1 MSVALSLAPTVAEFD
16 RRAREGNLV
25 PVSCEI
31 MADLDTPISAFLRIR
46 HLPYP
51 FLLESAEGSEKV
63 ARYSFLG
70 AAPRLVLRAFPG
82 RVEVHEET
90 TVRRL
95 PHTDP
100 LAAARDLLARFRPV
114 ADPSLPRFY
123 GGLVGYFGYDLI
135 RTIERLPHQPP
146 DDYGLPILSL
156 ALADTVVIFD
166 HVRHRIRIVAN
177 ACVDDRGADAAYR
190 DARRRIEQWI
200 DLLRAPMPDVPGGG
214 PFPPLRLRSNMTRE
228 RYLAGVERCKQYIH
242 AGDAFQIVF
251 SQRFAADVGDLDPF
265 AVYRAVRAINPSPFM
280 FYLGGDAGASR
291 RLVPSGGDAGASRR
305 PEVPSGGATLVG
317 ASPELLVR
325 LEGDLIQMRPIA
337 GTRRRGLDDDEDRR
351 LEEEMLGSDKE
362 RAEHVMLVDLTR
374 NDVGRVARFG
384 TVRVPEL
391 MTVERYSHVMH
402 IVSLVEGRLREGL
415 DALDVLRAVFP
426 HGTVSGAPKVRAME
440 ILDELEP
447 TTRGPYAGA
456 VGYAGFGGALDTCI
470 AIRTLTLRDGVAYV
484 QAGGGIVAD
493 SEPAAEYDE
502 TVNKAKVLI
511 RALEM
516 ARRGL

>member
-1 MSVALSLAPTVAEFD
+1 MSMAVSLAPTVTEFD

-25 PVSCEI
+25 PVTCEI

-51 FLLESAEGSEKV
+51 FLLESAEGSAKI

-70 AAPRLVLRAFPG
+70 AAPRLVLRAFRD
-82 RVEVHEET
+82 RVEIDEGGA
-90 TVRRL
+90 VRRL
-95 PHTDP
+95 EQDP
-100 LAAARDLLARFRPV
+100 LEAARGVLARYRPV
-114 ADPSLPRFY
+114 ADPTLPRFY

-146 DDYGLPILSL
+146 DDYNLPIMSL

-177 ACVDDRGADAAYR
+177 ACVDGGAERAYHEARG
-190 DARRRIEQWI
+190 RIEQWI
-200 DLLRAPMPDVPGGG
+200 DLLRAPLPEIPAGG
-214 PFPPLRLRSNMTRE
+214 PYPPLRLRSNMTRE
-228 RYLAGVERCKQYIH
+228 RYLAAVERCRGYIH

-280 FYLGGDAGASR
+280 FYLGGAGTS
-291 RLVPSGGDAGASRR
+291 D
-305 PEVPSGGATLVG
+305 ATLVG

-325 LEGDLIQMRPIA
+325 LEGDRIQMRPIA

-351 LEEEMLGSDKE
+351 LEEEMLGSEKE

-374 NDVGRVARFG
+374 NDVGRVARYG

-402 IVSLVEGRLREGL
+402 IVSLVEGRLRPEL
-415 DALDVLRAVFP
+415 DAFDVLRAVFP

-470 AIRTLTLRDGVAYV
+470 AIRTLALCGGAAYV

-493 SEPAAEYDE
+493 SEPAEEYDE
-502 TVNKAKVLI
+502 TVNKAKVLV
-511 RALEM
+511 RAIEM

>member
-1 MSVALSLAPTVAEFD
+1 MSVALSLAPSVAEFD
-16 RRAREGNLV
+16 RRAREGNLI

-70 AAPRLVLRAFPG
+70 AAPRFVLRAFADRIELHDG
-82 RVEVHEET
+82 AA
-90 TVRRL
+90 VRRL
-95 PHTDP
+95 PQAPGGP
-100 LAAARDLLARFRPV
+100 LAAARALLARYRPV

-123 GGLVGYFGYDLI
+123 GGLVGSFGYDLI

-146 DDYGLPILSL
+146 DEYGLPLLSL
-156 ALADTVVIFD
+156 ALADTVVVFD

-177 ACVDDRGADAAYR
+177 ACVDDAGAEGAYR

-200 DLLRAPMPDVPGGG
+200 ELLRAPMPGVPAGG
-214 PFPPLRLRSNMTRE
+214 PYPPLRLRSNMSRE
-228 RYLAGVERCKQYIH
+228 RYLAAVERCKAYIH

-280 FYLGGDAGASR
+280 FYLGGD
-291 RLVPSGGDAGASRR
+291 D
-305 PEVPSGGATLVG
+305 ATLVG

-337 GTRRRGLDDDEDRR
+337 GTRRRGLDDEEDRR
-351 LEEEMLGSDKE
+351 LEAEMLASEKE

-384 TVRVPEL
+384 SVRVPEL

-415 DALDVLRAVFP
+415 DAFDVLRAVFP

-470 AIRTLTLRDGVAYV
+470 AIRTLTLRNGVAYV

-511 RALEM
+511 RAVEM

>member
-1 MSVALSLAPTVAEFD
+1 MAVTLAPTVTEFD

-70 AAPRLVLRAFPG
+70 ASPRLVLRAFTD
-82 RVEVHEET
+82 RVEIHEGGA
-90 TVRRL
+90 VRRL
-95 PHTDP
+95 AQDP
-100 LAAARDLLARFRPV
+100 LAAARDVLARYRPV

-146 DDYGLPILSL
+146 DEYGLPILNL
-156 ALADTVVIFD
+156 ALVDTVVIFD

-177 ACVDDRGADAAYR
+177 ACVDDGAERAYHEARG
-190 DARRRIEQWI
+190 RIEQWI
-200 DLLRAPMPDVPGGG
+200 DLLRAPMPEVPARG
-214 PFPPLRLRSNMTRE
+214 PYPPLRLRSNMTRE
-228 RYLAGVERCKQYIH
+228 RYLAAVEACRAYIH

-280 FYLGGDAGASR
+280 FYLGGD
-291 RLVPSGGDAGASRR
+291 D
-305 PEVPSGGATLVG
+305 ATLVG

-325 LEGDLIQMRPIA
+325 LEGDAIQMRPIA
-337 GTRRRGLDDDEDRR
+337 GTRRRGLDEDEDRR
-351 LEEEMLGSDKE
+351 LEQEMLGSEKE

-374 NDVGRVARFG
+374 NDVGRVARYG

-402 IVSLVEGRLREGL
+402 IVSLVEGRLRPGL
-415 DALDVLRAVFP
+415 DAFDVLRAVFP

-470 AIRTLTLRDGVAYV
+470 TIRTLALRDGVAYV

-511 RALEM
+511 RAIEM

>member
-1 MSVALSLAPTVAEFD
+1 MSAAVTLAPTVTEFD

-51 FLLESAEGSEKV
+51 FLLESAEGSEKI

-70 AAPRLVLRAFPG
+70 GAPRLVLRAFRD
-82 RVEVHEET
+82 RVEIEEGGA
-90 TVRRL
+90 VRAVEQ
-95 PHTDP
+95 DP
-100 LAAARDLLARFRPV
+100 LATARHVLGRYRPV
-114 ADPSLPRFY
+114 ADPTLPRFY

-146 DDYGLPILSL
+146 DDYGLPIMSL

-177 ACVDDRGADAAYR
+177 ACVDDGAERAYR
-190 DARRRIEQWI
+190 EAQERIGRWI
-200 DLLRAPMPDVPGGG
+200 DLLRAPMPDLPAGG
-214 PFPPLRLRSNMTRE
+214 PYPPLRLRSNMTRE
-228 RYLAGVERCKQYIH
+228 RYLAGVERCREYVH

-251 SQRFAADVGDLDPF
+251 SQRFAADVGGLDPF

-280 FYLGGDAGASR
+280 FYVGGAGR
-291 RLVPSGGDAGASRR
+291 DD
-305 PEVPSGGATLVG
+305 ATLVG

-337 GTRRRGLDDDEDRR
+337 GTRRRGLDEDEDRG
-351 LEEEMLGSDKE
+351 LEQEMLGSEKE

-374 NDVGRVARFG
+374 NDVGRVARYG

-415 DALDVLRAVFP
+415 DAFDVLRAVFP

-470 AIRTLTLRDGVAYV
+470 AIRTLALRGGTAYV

-502 TVNKAKVLI
+502 TVNKATVLI
-511 RALEM
+511 RAIEM

>member
-1 MSVALSLAPTVAEFD
+1 MSAVTLAPTVTEFD

-51 FLLESAEGSEKV
+51 FLLESAEGSEKI

-70 AAPRLVLRAFPG
+70 ASPRLVLRAFRD
-82 RVEVHEET
+82 RVEIHEGGVDDIGGGGRSAG
-90 TVRRL
+90 TVRRVQQ
-95 PHTDP
+95 HP
-100 LAAARDLLARFRPV
+100 LDAARDVLARYRPV
-114 ADPSLPRFY
+114 ADPTLPRFY

-146 DDYGLPILSL
+146 DDYGLPIMNL
-156 ALADTVVIFD
+156 ALADTVVVFD

-177 ACVDDRGADAAYR
+177 ACVDGGAERAYHE
-190 DARRRIEQWI
+190 AQRRIEQWI
-200 DLLRAPMPDVPGGG
+200 ELLRAPMPEMPAAG
-214 PFPPLRLRSNMTRE
+214 PYPPLRLRSNMTRE
-228 RYLAGVERCKQYIH
+228 RYLAGVERCREYVH

-251 SQRFAADVGDLDPF
+251 SQRFAADVGELDPF
-265 AVYRAVRAINPSPFM
+265 AAYRAVRAINPSPFM
-280 FYLGGDAGASR
+280 FYLGGD
-291 RLVPSGGDAGASRR
+291 D
-305 PEVPSGGATLVG
+305 ATLVG
-317 ASPELLVR
+317 ASPELFVR
-325 LEGDLIQMRPIA
+325 LEGDRIQMRPIA
-337 GTRRRGLDDDEDRR
+337 GTRRRGLDDAEDRQ
-351 LEEEMLGSDKE
+351 LEQEMLGSEKE

-374 NDVGRVARFG
+374 NDIGRVARYG

-415 DALDVLRAVFP
+415 DAFDVLRAVFP

-470 AIRTLTLRDGVAYV
+470 AIRTLALRNGVAYV

-511 RALEM
+511 RAIEM

>member
-1 MSVALSLAPTVAEFD
+1 MSSAVTLAPTVTEFD

-51 FLLESAEGSEKV
+51 FLLESAEGSEKI

-70 AAPRLVLRAFPG
+70 AQPRLVLRAYG
-82 RVEVHEET
+82 DRVEIHEGG

-95 PHTDP
+95 AQDP
-100 LAAARDLLARFRPV
+100 LAAARDVLARYRPV
-114 ADPSLPRFY
+114 ADPTLPRFY

-146 DDYGLPILSL
+146 DDYGLPIMSL

-177 ACVDDRGADAAYR
+177 ACVDDGAERAYHE
-190 DARRRIEQWI
+190 ARARIEQWI
-200 DLLRAPMPDVPGGG
+200 DLLRAPMPEIPAGG
-214 PFPPLRLRSNMTRE
+214 PYPPLRLRSNMARE
-228 RYLAGVERCKQYIH
+228 RYLDAVARCKAYIY

-251 SQRFAADVGDLDPF
+251 SQRFAADVGDLDPL

-280 FYLGGDAGASR
+280 FYLGG
-291 RLVPSGGDAGASRR
+291 GD
-305 PEVPSGGATLVG
+305 ATLVG

-337 GTRRRGLDDDEDRR
+337 GTRRRGLDEDEDRR
-351 LEEEMLGSDKE
+351 LEQEMLGSEKE

-374 NDVGRVARFG
+374 NDVGRVARYG

-402 IVSLVEGRLREGL
+402 IVSLVEGRLRPEL
-415 DALDVLRAVFP
+415 DAFDVLRAVFP

-440 ILDELEP
+440 ILDGLEP

-470 AIRTLTLRDGVAYV
+470 AIRTLALRDGVAYV

-511 RALEM
+511 RAIEM

>member
-1 MSVALSLAPTVAEFD
+1 MSAAVTLAPTVTEFD

-51 FLLESAEGSEKV
+51 FLLESAEGSEKI

-70 AAPRLVLRAFPG
+70 AAPRLVLRAFRD
-82 RVEVHEET
+82 RVEIDEGGA
-90 TVRRL
+90 VRRL
-95 PHTDP
+95 EQDP
-100 LAAARDLLARFRPV
+100 LAAARDVLARYRPA
-114 ADPSLPRFY
+114 ADPTLPRFY
-123 GGLVGYFGYDLI
+123 GGLVGFFGYDLI

-146 DDYGLPILSL
+146 DDYGLPIMSL

-177 ACVDDRGADAAYR
+177 ACVDGGAERAYR
-190 DARRRIEQWI
+190 DAQERIEQWI
-200 DLLRAPMPDVPGGG
+200 DLLRAPMPEMPAAG
-214 PFPPLRLRSNMTRE
+214 PYPPLRLRSNMTRE
-228 RYLAGVERCKQYIH
+228 RYLAGVERCKEYVH

-265 AVYRAVRAINPSPFM
+265 AVYRAVRALNPSPFM
-280 FYLGGDAGASR
+280 FYLGG
-291 RLVPSGGDAGASRR
+291 GD
-305 PEVPSGGATLVG
+305 ATLVG

-337 GTRRRGLDDDEDRR
+337 GTRRRGLDEDEDRR
-351 LEEEMLGSDKE
+351 LEQEMLGSEKE

-374 NDVGRVARFG
+374 NDVGRVARYG

-402 IVSLVEGRLREGL
+402 IVSLVEGRLRPGL
-415 DALDVLRAVFP
+415 DAFDVLRAVFP

-470 AIRTLTLRDGVAYV
+470 AIRTLALRGGAAYV

-511 RALEM
+511 RAIEM

>member
-1 MSVALSLAPTVAEFD
+1 VSTAVTLAPTVTEFD

-51 FLLESAEGSEKV
+51 FLLESAEGSEKI

-70 AAPRLVLRAFPG
+70 ASPRLVLRAFG
-82 RVEVHEET
+82 DRVEIHENG

-95 PHTDP
+95 AQDP
-100 LAAARDLLARFRPV
+100 LAAARDVLARYRPV
-114 ADPSLPRFY
+114 TDPTLPRFY

-146 DDYGLPILSL
+146 DEYGLPIMNL

-177 ACVDDRGADAAYR
+177 ACVDDGAERAYHEARG
-190 DARRRIEQWI
+190 RIEQWI
-200 DLLRAPMPDVPGGG
+200 DLLRAPMPEIRAGG
-214 PFPPLRLRSNMTRE
+214 PYPPMRLRSNMARE
-228 RYLAGVERCKQYIH
+228 RYLDAVERCKAYIH

-265 AVYRAVRAINPSPFM
+265 VVYRAVRAINPSPFM
-280 FYLGGDAGASR
+280 FYLGG
-291 RLVPSGGDAGASRR
+291 GD
-305 PEVPSGGATLVG
+305 ATLVG

-337 GTRRRGLDDDEDRR
+337 GTRRRGLDEDEDRR
-351 LEEEMLGSDKE
+351 LEQEMLGSEKE

-374 NDVGRVARFG
+374 NDVGRVARYG

-402 IVSLVEGRLREGL
+402 IVSLVEGRLRPEL
-415 DALDVLRAVFP
+415 DAFDVLRAVFP

-470 AIRTLTLRDGVAYV
+470 AIRTLAFRDGVAYV

-511 RALEM
+511 RAIEM

>member
-51 FLLESAEGSEKV
+51 FLLESAEGSAKV

-70 AAPRLVLRAFPG
+70 AAPRLVVRAFPG
-82 RVEVHEET
+82 RVEMQEGT
-90 TVRRL
+90 TLRRL
-95 PHTDP
+95 PHADP
-100 LAAARDLLARFRPV
+100 LVAAREVLARFRPV

-177 ACVDDRGADAAYR
+177 ACVDDGGADAAYR

-200 DLLRAPMPDVPGGG
+200 DLLRAPMPEAAAGG
-214 PFPPLRLRSNMTRE
+214 PYPPLRLRSNMTRE
-228 RYLAGVERCKQYIH
+228 RYLAGVEQCKQYIQ

-280 FYLGGDAGASR
+280 FYLGG
-291 RLVPSGGDAGASRR
+291 GDGPSRR
-305 PEVPSGGATLVG
+305 PEAPSGGATLVG

-325 LEGDLIQMRPIA
+325 LEGDLVQMRPIA

-351 LEEEMLGSDKE
+351 LEDDMLGSEKE
-362 RAEHVMLVDLTR
+362 RAEHVMLVDSTR

-384 TVRVPEL
+384 TVSVPEL

-415 DALDVLRAVFP
+415 DAFDVLRAVFP

-456 VGYAGFGGALDTCI
+456 VGYAAFGGALDTCI

>member
-1 MSVALSLAPTVAEFD
+1 L
-16 RRAREGNLV
+16 
-25 PVSCEI
+25 I
-31 MADLDTPISAFLRIR
+31 
-46 HLPYP
+46 
-51 FLLESAEGSEKV
+51 GS
-63 ARYSFLG
+63 
-70 AAPRLVLRAFPG
+70 
-82 RVEVHEET
+82 
-90 TVRRL
+90 
-95 PHTDP
+95 
-100 LAAARDLLARFRPV
+100 
-114 ADPSLPRFY
+114 
-123 GGLVGYFGYDLI
+123 FGYDLI

-146 DDYGLPILSL
+146 DDYGLPMLSL

-177 ACVDDRGADAAYR
+177 ACVDDGGADGAYR
-190 DARRRIEQWI
+190 DARRRIERWI
-200 DLLRAPMPDVPGGG
+200 DLLRAPLPEMAAVG
-214 PFPPLRLRSNMTRE
+214 PYPPLRLRSNMTRE
-228 RYLAGVERCKQYIH
+228 RYLAGVDRCRDYIR

-265 AVYRAVRAINPSPFM
+265 AVYRSVRAINPSPFM
-280 FYLGGDAGASR
+280 FYLGGGASR
-291 RLVPSGGDAGASRR
+291 GD
-305 PEVPSGGATLVG
+305 ATLVG

-337 GTRRRGLDDDEDRR
+337 GTRRRGLDDDDDRR
-351 LEEEMLGSDKE
+351 LEHEMLASEKE

-415 DALDVLRAVFP
+415 DAFDVLRAVFP

-440 ILDELEP
+440 ILDDLEP

-470 AIRTLTLRDGVAYV
+470 AIRTVTLRDGVAYV

-502 TVNKAKVLI
+502 TDNKAKVLI
-511 RALEM
+511 RAIEM

>member
-1 MSVALSLAPTVAEFD
+1 MSAVTLAPTVGEFD

-51 FLLESAEGSEKV
+51 FLLESAEGSEKI

-70 AAPRLVLRAFPG
+70 ASPRLVLRAFRD
-82 RVEVHEET
+82 RVEIHEGGFHDIGAGGRSAG
-90 TVRRL
+90 TVRRVQQ
-95 PHTDP
+95 DP
-100 LAAARDLLARFRPV
+100 LGAARDVLARYRPV
-114 ADPSLPRFY
+114 ADPTLPRFY
-123 GGLVGYFGYDLI
+123 GGLVGSFGYDLI

-146 DDYGLPILSL
+146 DDYGLPIMSL
-156 ALADTVVIFD
+156 ALADTVVVFD

-177 ACVDDRGADAAYR
+177 ACVDDGAERAYR
-190 DARRRIEQWI
+190 EAQRRIEQWI
-200 DLLRAPMPDVPGGG
+200 DLLRAPMPEG
-214 PFPPLRLRSNMTRE
+214 PAAGPYPPLRLRSNMTRE
-228 RYLAGVERCKQYIH
+228 RYLAGVGRCREYVH

-280 FYLGGDAGASR
+280 FYLGGD
-291 RLVPSGGDAGASRR
+291 D
-305 PEVPSGGATLVG
+305 ATLVG

-337 GTRRRGLDDDEDRR
+337 GTRRRGLDEAEDRQ
-351 LEEEMLGSDKE
+351 LEQEMLGSEKE

-374 NDVGRVARFG
+374 NDVGRVARYG

-415 DALDVLRAVFP
+415 DAFDVLRAVFP

-470 AIRTLTLRDGVAYV
+470 AIRTLALRNGVAYV

-511 RALEM
+511 RAIEM

>member
-1 MSVALSLAPTVAEFD
+1 VNAAVSLAPTVTEFD

-70 AAPRLVLRAFPG
+70 GAPRLVLRAFAD
-82 RVEVHEET
+82 RVEMHEGGA
-90 TVRRL
+90 VRRL
-95 PHTDP
+95 EGDP
-100 LAAARDLLARFRPV
+100 LATARDVLARYRPV

-135 RTIERLPHQPP
+135 RTIEHLPHQPP

-177 ACVDDRGADAAYR
+177 ACVDDGAERAYH

-200 DLLRAPMPDVPGGG
+200 DLLRAPMPEMPAGG
-214 PFPPLRLRSNMTRE
+214 PYPPMRLRSNMTRE
-228 RYLAGVERCKQYIH
+228 RYLAGVERCKAYIH
-242 AGDAFQIVF
+242 AGDAFQTVF

-280 FYLGGDAGASR
+280 FYLGGD
-291 RLVPSGGDAGASRR
+291 D
-305 PEVPSGGATLVG
+305 ATLVG

-325 LEGDLIQMRPIA
+325 LEDDLIQMRPIA

-351 LEEEMLGSDKE
+351 LEQEMLGSEKE

-374 NDVGRVARFG
+374 NDIGRVARYG

-402 IVSLVEGRLREGL
+402 IVSLVEGRLRPGL
-415 DALDVLRAVFP
+415 DAFDVLRAVFP

-470 AIRTLTLRDGVAYV
+470 AIRTLALRDGVAYV

-511 RALEM
+511 RAIEM
-516 ARRGL
+516 ARGGL